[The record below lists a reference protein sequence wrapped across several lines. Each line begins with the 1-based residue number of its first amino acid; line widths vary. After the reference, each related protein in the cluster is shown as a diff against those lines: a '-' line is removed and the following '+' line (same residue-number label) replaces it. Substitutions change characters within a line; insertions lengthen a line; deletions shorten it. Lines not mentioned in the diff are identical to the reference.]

1 LTEPE
6 QTPYIARKPLYIGS
20 IGGFR
25 MEHDKFAKPA
35 NYEKSKTQEA
45 KNQLLSKA
53 LDSLA
58 EILGIEF
65 GSLTIHFHK
74 GKWSPR
80 IEIQKNVVRELER

>member
-1 LTEPE
+1 M
-6 QTPYIARKPLYIGS
+6 K
-20 IGGFR
+20 
-25 MEHDKFAKPA
+25 HDQFADLA
-35 NYEKSKTQEA
+35 NYDKRKMHET

-65 GSLTIHFHK
+65 GSLTVHFHK

-80 IEIQKNVVRELER
+80 IEIQKNVVRELDR

>member
-1 LTEPE
+1 M
-6 QTPYIARKPLYIGS
+6 K
-20 IGGFR
+20 
-25 MEHDKFAKPA
+25 HDQFAKTA

-80 IEIQKNVVRELER
+80 IEIQKNVVRELDR

>member
-1 LTEPE
+1 MK
-6 QTPYIARKPLYIGS
+6 Q
-20 IGGFR
+20 
-25 MEHDKFAKPA
+25 DQFANLA
-35 NYEKSKTQEA
+35 NYEKRKMQET

-65 GSLTIHFHK
+65 GSLTVHFHK

-80 IEIQKNVVRELER
+80 IEIQKNVVRELDR

>member
-1 LTEPE
+1 M
-6 QTPYIARKPLYIGS
+6 K
-20 IGGFR
+20 
-25 MEHDKFAKPA
+25 HDQFADLA
-35 NYEKSKTQEA
+35 NYDKRKTRETKS
-45 KNQLLSKA
+45 QLLSKA

-80 IEIQKNVVRELER
+80 IEIQKNVVRELDR

>member
-1 LTEPE
+1 V
-6 QTPYIARKPLYIGS
+6 K
-20 IGGFR
+20 
-25 MEHDKFAKPA
+25 HDQFADLA
-35 NYEKSKTQEA
+35 NYDKRKMPET

-80 IEIQKNVVRELER
+80 IEIQKNVVRELDR

>member
-1 LTEPE
+1 M
-6 QTPYIARKPLYIGS
+6 KNN
-20 IGGFR
+20 
-25 MEHDKFAKPA
+25 KFADLA
-35 NYEKSKTQEA
+35 NYSSQKNGDA
-45 KNQLLSKA
+45 KNRLLSKA

-80 IEIQKNVVRELER
+80 IEIQKNVVREIEK

>member
-1 LTEPE
+1 MN
-6 QTPYIARKPLYIGS
+6 Q
-20 IGGFR
+20 
-25 MEHDKFAKPA
+25 DKFAKLA
-35 NYEKSKTQEA
+35 NYDNNKTQEA
-45 KNQLLSKA
+45 KNLLLSKA